1 MWVSLPAE
9 LPNFAMKS
17 WTGFFASL
25 DLSFLICV
33 RDSFFISP
41 LYLHADARDRGSS
54 KQLIVSCNRF
64 YLRAFY
70 RA

>member
-9 LPNFAMKS
+9 LLNFAMKS

-25 DLSFLICV
+25 DLSFLIYN
-33 RDSFFISP
+33 RDCFFISP
-41 LYLHADARDRGSS
+41 LYFHADARDRGSS
-54 KQLIVSCNRF
+54 IVSCNKF

-70 RA
+70 RV